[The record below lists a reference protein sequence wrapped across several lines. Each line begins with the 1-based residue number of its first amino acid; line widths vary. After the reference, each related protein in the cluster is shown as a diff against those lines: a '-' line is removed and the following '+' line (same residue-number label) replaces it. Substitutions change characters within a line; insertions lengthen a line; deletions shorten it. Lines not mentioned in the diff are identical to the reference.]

1 MYKSKLCQEKWQ
13 ISPQFQAVETH
24 LKKHKDKGR
33 RIWRLCETLDET
45 QDYYSD
51 TIDNLFKL
59 SNVLLQSNVGL
70 SEKYVFAQDALA
82 LSIEMLR
89 KIWKPDTYVYNGK
102 KSYLHTITTPNRWI
116 WNKKEKMNDAL
127 FLKICSLVSK
137 WQGSLLT
144 EIDDKVDQ

>member
-33 RIWRLCETLDET
+33 GIWRLCETLGET

-116 WNKKEKMNDAL
+116 LKKK
-127 FLKICSLVSK
+127 
-137 WQGSLLT
+137 
-144 EIDDKVDQ
+144 